1 MGFQSILG
9 DSYPRL
15 TTIDLY
21 PLINH
26 PITDNKAVQKC
37 LSYSE
42 EGGKEVGQAYVVT
55 TFDLCVCMKAFPLIW
70 TFKYENHILNYD
82 RDIPCHV
89 CLFDNG
95 GVADAAAEHEVLYAE
110 EKGEYEKVA
119 FIKDHLET
127 NTNFFITYPSS

>member
-1 MGFQSILG
+1 
-9 DSYPRL
+9 
-15 TTIDLY
+15 
-21 PLINH
+21 
-26 PITDNKAVQKC
+26 
-37 LSYSE
+37 
-42 EGGKEVGQAYVVT
+42 
-55 TFDLCVCMKAFPLIW
+55 
-70 TFKYENHILNYD
+70 
-82 RDIPCHV
+82 V

>member
-1 MGFQSILG
+1 M
-9 DSYPRL
+9 
-15 TTIDLY
+15 
-21 PLINH
+21 
-26 PITDNKAVQKC
+26 
-37 LSYSE
+37 
-42 EGGKEVGQAYVVT
+42 GKEVGQAYVVT

-89 CLFDNG
+89 HLFDNG

-110 EKGEYEKVA
+110 EKGESAKAA

-127 NTNFFITYPSS
+127 NTIFL